1 MKKLV
6 APLVFTAVLLS
17 GCSAPEKDA
26 TYESVNSLAKAYEK
40 AVDGVECGRTDRNIH
55 EAGWDYVNCDK
66 TGFAELFTSSERRT
80 EVIAKN
86 PLKPGMQQLL
96 GTNWMIVA
104 EQSKIEA
111 AQEVL
116 GGDIAR

>member
-1 MKKLV
+1 MKKLI
-6 APLVFTAVLLS
+6 APLVFAAVLLA

-26 TYESVNSLAKAYEK
+26 SYESVNSLAVAYEK
-40 AVDGVECGRTDRNIH
+40 AVDGVECGRTDRNIYD
-55 EAGWDYVNCDK
+55 AGWDYVNCDK
-66 TGFAELFTSSERRT
+66 SDFVELFTSNELRT

-86 PLKPGMQQLL
+86 PLKAGQKLLL

-116 GGDIAR
+116 GGDVGR